1 MAVALLYAN
10 TPKKA
15 FVIEVK
21 LAKISKY
28 DADKIRTVHQKN
40 IREGTEHI
48 QSCTWMGEPVTTV
61 QKEVVSG
68 VWHPGA
74 TSVKAFELSSEFTF
88 LDPIII

>member
-1 MAVALLYAN
+1 
-10 TPKKA
+10 
-15 FVIEVK
+15 
-21 LAKISKY
+21 
-28 DADKIRTVHQKN
+28 
-40 IREGTEHI
+40 
-48 QSCTWMGEPVTTV
+48 MGEPVTTV